1 MKAVHKSTHSGTKNN
16 YIVVLETKL
25 VCSREP
31 TVHKTVPKA
40 WYYKMSN
47 LIQEHKKILDERGF

>member
-1 MKAVHKSTHSGTKNN
+1 MKAMHKSKHSGTKNN

-40 WYYKMSN
+40 WHYKMSN
-47 LIQEHKKILDERGF
+47 LIQEHKKF